1 MSNAAPG
8 QISQIGEAVS
18 RAGSAA
24 FQTGQTMGD
33 KIQDT
38 IDDANVR
45 AAETGFLQN
54 AQGIVTD
61 YTHQLGKNAMDAYD
75 PATQALSKA
84 KQDAAAG
91 LTNPIQQK
99 MFNYVS
105 SQHLMMFGR
114 QMGDHNFQQTV
125 NYRVKEGND
134 SADAQGQLAAQN
146 YSDWQRP
153 DGNYNQYKTNTI
165 NEITAAAHLSGI
177 GPGAQLTA
185 AIQQKT
191 SGIADS
197 VLLQMTGQEHYDEAK
212 TFYEAALANHELDK
226 QMQDKWGPAI
236 EQGHKSEKGKNL
248 GDKWVQIAM
257 GASPDQQR
265 TQPIPGG
272 AITAVPTVGEP
283 GRQEPVQGPI
293 TGVMGDP
300 RAGHEHH
307 GIDTA
312 VPVGTPVKAPADGT
326 VSRVWDDGKAGG
338 GLSMEVTYPS
348 GYKEYFMHL
357 SAQNYQQGQKVTQG
371 GVLGLSGQSGNAT
384 GPVLHDAMKDPKGQW
399 VDPRNVS
406 PAPKDPLQFT
416 NPNWLETALQ
426 GVRQDPDSD
435 DREKAIAEAQVL
447 KQYNIAKDVATQKYT
462 QVRNTA
468 VDWKYA
474 HGSLNGL
481 DANVMASLKP
491 EDRFNLSKP
500 IEADTD
506 PGTMAGFILNP
517 ETLTVDNVK
526 AAYTGG
532 KLSNGSYLSLLT
544 DATKLANKPDKVLA
558 ATVEADRIKFFAD
571 QAGIP
576 QFSTQTDDQKREYN
590 QLLVRIQSDV
600 NTAQINKGG
609 ELTQAEKDAITQR
622 NLQQYSISHL
632 RSAWSPLA
640 WLGNT
645 TYTDK
650 AYGFQMPPGATGTVT
665 NKKDGKLHYTDG
677 KNDLGAVPEP

>member
-1 MSNAAPG
+1 M
-8 QISQIGEAVS
+8 
-18 RAGSAA
+18 
-24 FQTGQTMGD
+24 
-33 KIQDT
+33 
-38 IDDANVR
+38 
-45 AAETGFLQN
+45 
-54 AQGIVTD
+54 
-61 YTHQLGKNAMDAYD
+61 
-75 PATQALSKA
+75 
-84 KQDAAAG
+84 
-91 LTNPIQQK
+91 
-99 MFNYVS
+99 
-105 SQHLMMFGR
+105 
-114 QMGDHNFQQTV
+114 
-125 NYRVKEGND
+125 
-134 SADAQGQLAAQN
+134 N

-153 DGNYNQYKTNTI
+153 DGNYAQYKNNAI

-185 AIQQKT
+185 AVQQKT

-197 VLLQMTGQEHYDEAK
+197 VLLQMTGQEHYDEAR

-248 GDKWVQIAM
+248 GDKWVQTAM

-265 TQPIPGG
+265 IQPIPGG
-272 AITAVPTVGEP
+272 AVTAVPTVGEP

-447 KQYNIAKDVATQKYT
+447 KQYNIAKDVETQKYT
-462 QVRNTA
+462 QVRNAA

-506 PGTMAGFILNP
+506 PYTMTNFITNP
-517 ETLTVDNVK
+517 DQLTVDNIK
-526 AAYTGG
+526 TAFAQG
-532 KLSNGSYLSLLT
+532 KLSNGAYYELLQRAMT
-544 DATKLANKPDKVLA
+544 LDNKPDKVQE
-558 ATVEADRIKFFAD
+558 ATMDTKRVEYLAD
-571 QAGIP
+571 QAGLNAYGQVRHP
-576 QFSTQTDDQKREYN
+576 DGTVTVQKRTPADEQEYG
-590 QLLVRIQSDV
+590 QLVFSIQQ
-600 NTAQINKGG
+600 QIDQLQQQKGG
-609 ELTQAEKDAITQR
+609 KATQAEKDKITNDALVQHVLKTKSAKWYNPYSWAFPTEDPDRTFFNFQR
-622 NLQQYSISHL
+622 
-632 RSAWSPLA
+632 
-640 WLGNT
+640 
-645 TYTDK
+645 
-650 AYGFQMPPGATGTVT
+650 PPGAVGT
-665 NKKDGKLHYTDG
+665 KMGDDGKIHFVDASG
-677 KNDLGAVPEP
+677 KDMGAQGATNVPVRNTP